1 MNADHVGPLEGK
13 IAIVTGA
20 TSGIGAAT
28 AMAFAE
34 AGASVVVTGR
44 SSTGAES
51 TAALI
56 ASIDGS
62 SRVMLGDV
70 TDPTFAEALVSYA
83 VAKYG
88 RLDVLANVA
97 GTITRGD
104 VTETSDDEWYR
115 NMRVNAD
122 SVFFMS
128 RAAIR
133 QFRTQGIRTEVA
145 AAESVGDQGTDQGI
159 RTEVAAAE
167 SVGDQG
173 TDQGIRTEVAARGG
187 TIVNLASN
195 VGLVGSAGLP
205 AYCASKGAVVLLTK
219 AMALD
224 HAGEGIRINA
234 LCPGAVDTPMLVSAH
249 EKTGRTSDDV
259 FAANIAG
266 IPEGRIPEPTEI
278 AKSMVYLASEQSSHV
293 TGVALPIDGGYV
305 AG

>member
-1 MNADHVGPLEGK
+1 MLLSEKV
-13 IAIVTGA
+13 AIVTGA

-34 AGASVVVTGR
+34 AGAKVVVSGR
-44 SSTGAES
+44 SSAGAES

-56 ASIDGS
+56 ASIEGD
-62 SRVMLGDV
+62 SRIMLGDV
-70 TDPTFAEALVSYA
+70 TDPAFCDELVAFA
-83 VAKYG
+83 VAEFG
-88 RLDVLANVA
+88 RVDVLANVA

-104 VTETSDDEWYR
+104 ATETTDEEWYQ

-128 RAAIR
+128 RAFIR
-133 QFRTQGIRTEVA
+133 QFRKQAAPVDDVGIRTGVA
-145 AAESVGDQGTDQGI
+145 AVAGDSVPVGGVGI
-159 RTEVAAAE
+159 RTGVAAN
-167 SVGDQG
+167 Q
-173 TDQGIRTEVAARGG
+173 G

-224 HAGEGIRINA
+224 HAAEGIRINA

-249 EKTGRTSDDV
+249 EKTGRTPDDV

-278 AKSMVYLASEQSSHV
+278 AKSMVYLASDQSSHV
-293 TGVALPIDGGYV
+293 TGVALPIDGGYS

>member
-1 MNADHVGPLEGK
+1 MAVAALTGRV
-13 IAIVTGA
+13 AVVTGA

-28 AMAFAE
+28 AVAFAA

-44 SSTGAES
+44 NNAGAQE
-51 TAALI
+51 TAAQI
-56 ASIDGS
+56 SGRGGNVSI
-62 SRVMLGDV
+62 RLGDV
-70 TDPTFAEALVSYA
+70 SDPKFASELIAFA
-83 VAKYG
+83 VGEFG
-88 RLDVLANVA
+88 RVDIVANVA

-104 VTETSDDEWYR
+104 ATETTDAEWYQ

-128 RAAIR
+128 RSAVA
-133 QFRTQGIRTEVA
+133 QFRDQDAPKT
-145 AAESVGDQGTDQGI
+145 GD
-159 RTEVAAAE
+159 
-167 SVGDQG
+167 
-173 TDQGIRTEVAARGG
+173 RGV
-187 TIVNLASN
+187 IVNLASN

-224 HAGEGIRINA
+224 HAAEGIRINA

-259 FAANIAG
+259 FAANVAG
-266 IPEGRIPEPTEI
+266 IPEGRIPLPEEI
-278 AKSMVYLASEQSSHV
+278 AKSMVFLASEQSSHI

-305 AG
+305 AQ

>member
-1 MNADHVGPLEGK
+1 MLLSGK
-13 IAIVTGA
+13 VAIVTGA

-34 AGASVVVTGR
+34 AGARVVVSGR
-44 SSTGAES
+44 SSAGAES

-56 ASIDGS
+56 ASIDAD
-62 SRVMLGDV
+62 SRIMLGDV
-70 TDPTFAEALVSYA
+70 TDPAFAEELVAFA
-83 VAKYG
+83 VAEFG

-104 VTETSDDEWYR
+104 ATETTDDEWYQ

-128 RAAIR
+128 RAAVA
-133 QFRTQGIRTEVA
+133 QFRRQDA
-145 AAESVGDQGTDQGI
+145 VGSD
-159 RTEVAAAE
+159 
-167 SVGDQG
+167 
-173 TDQGIRTEVAARGG
+173 GIRTEVAARGG

-195 VGLVGSAGLP
+195 VGIVGSAGLP

-224 HAGEGIRINA
+224 HAAEGIRINA

-249 EKTGRTSDDV
+249 EKTGRTPDDV
-259 FAANIAG
+259 FSANIAG

>member
-1 MNADHVGPLEGK
+1 MSDAERSEVGLRRPNAPNGVGHGVLEGK
-13 IAIVTGA
+13 VAIVTGA

-34 AGASVVVTGR
+34 AGANVVVSGR
-44 SSTGAES
+44 STTGAES

-56 ASIDGS
+56 ASIDGD
-62 SRVMLGDV
+62 SRIMLGDV
-70 TDPTFAEALVSYA
+70 TDPAFAEELVAFAASE
-83 VAKYG
+83 YG

-104 VTETSDDEWYR
+104 ATETTNDEWYK

-128 RAAIR
+128 RAAVK
-133 QFRTQGIRTEVA
+133 QFRKQELG
-145 AAESVGDQGTDQGI
+145 SDPQ
-159 RTEVAAAE
+159 
-167 SVGDQG
+167 S
-173 TDQGIRTEVAARGG
+173 RGG

-195 VGLVGSAGLP
+195 VGIVGSAGLP
-205 AYCASKGAVVLLTK
+205 AYCASKGAAVLLTK

-224 HAGEGIRINA
+224 HAAEGIRINA

-249 EKTGRTSDDV
+249 EKTGRTPDHV

-266 IPEGRIPEPTEI
+266 IPEGRIPEPAEI
-278 AKSMVYLASEQSSHV
+278 AKSMVYLASDQSSHV
-293 TGVALPIDGGYV
+293 TGVALPIDGGYI

>member
-1 MNADHVGPLEGK
+1 MSALKDKV
-13 IAIVTGA
+13 AIVTGA

-34 AGASVVVTGR
+34 AGAKVVVSGR
-44 SSTGAES
+44 SSAGAES

-56 ASIDGS
+56 ASIEGD
-62 SRVMLGDV
+62 SRIMLGDV
-70 TDPTFAEALVSYA
+70 TDPAFCDELVAFA
-83 VAKYG
+83 VAEFG
-88 RLDVLANVA
+88 RVDVLANVA

-104 VTETSDDEWYR
+104 ATETSDEEWYQ

-128 RAAIR
+128 RAFIR
-133 QFRTQGIRTEVA
+133 QMRNQEPAESDVGIRTGVA
-145 AAESVGDQGTDQGI
+145 AAAGDSVPIGGVGI
-159 RTEVAAAE
+159 RTGVAAN
-167 SVGDQG
+167 Q
-173 TDQGIRTEVAARGG
+173 G

-224 HAGEGIRINA
+224 HAAEGIRINA

-249 EKTGRTSDDV
+249 EKTGRTPDDV

-278 AKSMVYLASEQSSHV
+278 AKSMVYLASDQSSHV
-293 TGVALPIDGGYV
+293 TGVALPIDGGYS